1 MTCRSKKEERQAWA
15 TAKGFDRSAP
25 CSDLHKVEEV
35 GHIERGKITL
45 SVNGEI
51 RQQGDIPDMIWSVA
65 EVISGLSSFFE
76 LCPGDLIFTGTP
88 AGVGLLEC
96 GDILEGGV
104 DNLAK
109 LNITIV

>member
-1 MTCRSKKEERQAWA
+1 
-15 TAKGFDRSAP
+15 
-25 CSDLHKVEEV
+25 VEEV

-51 RQQGDIPDMIWSVA
+51 RQQGDISDMIWPVA
-65 EVISGLSSFFE
+65 EVISSLSSFFE
-76 LCPGDLIFTGTP
+76 LCPEDLIFTGTP
-88 AGVGLLEC
+88 AGVGPLEG

-104 DNLAK
+104 ENLAK

>member
-1 MTCRSKKEERQAWA
+1 M
-15 TAKGFDRSAP
+15 
-25 CSDLHKVEEV
+25 EEV

-51 RQQGDIPDMIWSVA
+51 RQQGDILDMIWSVV
-65 EVISGLSSFFE
+65 EVISTLSSFFE
-76 LCPGDLIFTGTP
+76 LCPGDFIFTGTS

-96 GDILEGGV
+96 GDILDGEVG
-104 DNLAK
+104 NLAK

>member
-1 MTCRSKKEERQAWA
+1 M
-15 TAKGFDRSAP
+15 
-25 CSDLHKVEEV
+25 EEV

-76 LCPGDLIFTGTP
+76 LCPGELIFTGTP

-96 GDILEGGV
+96 GDILEGEV
-104 DNLAK
+104 ENLAK

>member
-1 MTCRSKKEERQAWA
+1 M
-15 TAKGFDRSAP
+15 
-25 CSDLHKVEEV
+25 EEV

-51 RQQGDIPDMIWSVA
+51 RQQGDISDMIWSVA
-65 EVISGLSSFFE
+65 EVISSLSSFFE

-104 DNLAK
+104 ENLAK

>member
-1 MTCRSKKEERQAWA
+1 M
-15 TAKGFDRSAP
+15 
-25 CSDLHKVEEV
+25 EEV

-76 LCPGDLIFTGTP
+76 LCPGDLILP
-88 AGVGLLEC
+88 AHPLELASSNVVIYWKVGW
-96 GDILEGGV
+96 IIWQ
-104 DNLAK
+104 N
-109 LNITIV
+109 